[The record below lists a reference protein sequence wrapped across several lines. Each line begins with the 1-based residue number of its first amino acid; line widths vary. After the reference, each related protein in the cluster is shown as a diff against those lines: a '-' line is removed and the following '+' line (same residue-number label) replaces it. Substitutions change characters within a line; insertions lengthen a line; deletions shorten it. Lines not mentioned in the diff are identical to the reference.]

1 MYLPPSPLPLIMT
14 VPTFDELSFGVAR
27 PSLRIAPLQDP
38 FPTLS
43 SSSTRPSPL
52 EPNAR
57 VNINDD
63 ANKLTGRRKALAQA
77 KPLDAPDGED
87 WDLFAISKSNAD
99 LPAGDAEHL
108 LEPPQKKHRLRSC
121 DQEQIADFVQLPKP
135 PAKAGQHR
143 PRPFRPVSVLN
154 ELHEPPPSAALFPP
168 ITPAASQEEDGE
180 RVTEKQVSKANDEK
194 RPGHARR
201 KKSSER
207 SMSPGA
213 QKRTYNRGRT
223 KWTQDEID
231 FLIKGVT
238 IYGTGRWKN
247 ILDHPDLH
255 FREGRT
261 PTDLKDR

>member
-1 MYLPPSPLPLIMT
+1 MT
-14 VPTFDELSFGVAR
+14 VPMIDDFLFDATR

-52 EPNAR
+52 EPNAH
-57 VNINDD
+57 VNIDDD

-77 KPLDAPDGED
+77 KALDALEPND
-87 WDLFAISKSNAD
+87 WDALPTSKMNSDIAIAD
-99 LPAGDAEHL
+99 ADTR
-108 LEPPQKKHRLRSC
+108 PQSSRKRQKRQSYDD
-121 DQEQIADFVQLPKP
+121 DQVADFVQLPKP
-135 PAKAGQHR
+135 PAKIKQDR
-143 PRPFRPVSVLN
+143 PRPFRPVSVLT

-168 ITPAASQEEDGE
+168 ITPSVSHDGEDGLVS
-180 RVTEKQVSKANDEK
+180 RDKSSKQPIDK
-194 RPGHARR
+194 RQGSARG

-207 SMSPGA
+207 SISPSVVT
-213 QKRTYNRGRT
+213 RTYNRGRT
-223 KWTQDEID
+223 KWTQEEID
-231 FLIKGVT
+231 CLIKGVT